1 MTDSRRTLPS
11 VDRLLDLEEVQAL
24 RSRAPRA
31 LIVSSV
37 RNVLGEARLS
47 GVLPS
52 DWGQAIARCLEGLL
66 LPSLRPLINATGIV
80 LHTNLGR
87 APLAPTA
94 IERVRAVAEGY
105 STLEYDVAKGKRGRR
120 TDHCGPLLAQLAGAE
135 AALVVN
141 NAAAAL
147 VLVLNALSAGKE
159 ILISRGELI
168 EIGGAFRIPDILE
181 KSGGILREVGT
192 TNRTHLD
199 DYRQALGEQTGAV
212 LTVHRSNFE
221 QRGFVTTP
229 SPSDVAMV
237 AHDHGVP
244 FIYDLGSGLLA
255 DLTPWNLHGEPRV
268 RDGVATG
275 ADAIVFSGD
284 KLLGGPQ
291 AGCLVGSESVVTRC
305 LANPFAR
312 AMRADKFTLAAL
324 EATLA
329 LYRDEEHARREIPV
343 LAMLT
348 ASPEDLN
355 RRALG
360 LIERCPAPYRAHA
373 VVGVSAVGG
382 GAFPDTSLPTTLV
395 SLDPGARGADV
406 LAAALRSGEPPVI
419 ARIADGR
426 VVLDPRTILPH
437 EEAQLL
443 LALESALGS

>member
-11 VDRLLDLEEVQAL
+11 VDRLLDLAEVRDLATK
-24 RSRAPRA
+24 APRA
-31 LIVSSV
+31 LIVSAV
-37 RNVLGEARLS
+37 REVLAEARSS
-47 GVLPS
+47 GVAPD
-52 DWGQAIARCLEGLL
+52 DWAEAVEGCLDGLL
-66 LPSLRPLINATGIV
+66 LPSLRPVINATGIV

-87 APLAPTA
+87 APLAQAA
-94 IERVRAVAEGY
+94 IERMTSVAMGY

-199 DYRQALGEQTGAV
+199 DYRHALGEHTGAV

-395 SLDPGARGADV
+395 SLDPGARGADE